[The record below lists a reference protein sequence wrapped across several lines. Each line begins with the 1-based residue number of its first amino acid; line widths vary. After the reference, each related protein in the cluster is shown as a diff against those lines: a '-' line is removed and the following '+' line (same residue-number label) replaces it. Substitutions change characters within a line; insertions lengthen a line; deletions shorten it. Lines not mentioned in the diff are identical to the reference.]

1 MRRAFIIL
9 AALAAVSGG
18 VAAKTPR
25 TKTCNFDGDSRTK
38 VYEIAAAVG
47 IGTAFQLP
55 EGWEIQDFV
64 VSDSKFF
71 FGQSNGK
78 IGVVKPLAEGKET
91 SIIIYTTNERL
102 FTFHIATKPAEEVDE
117 LVIIDVHDE
126 GFFRQKVAREASR
139 LVRER
144 VQAMEEAKEKEKDA
158 EVDKTEKDTLQAA
171 NTNYELAD
179 GNPFLVDKVVDD
191 GTFTYIWLP
200 RCQSK
205 PGVFV
210 AGKDNPKELEP
221 VKYVDLGDHF
231 QVHRVLRGK
240 ERIFLKSGDAVCV
253 IRRKG

>member
-1 MRRAFIIL
+1 MKRMSLIAL
-9 AALAAVSGG
+9 CLAAALASA
-18 VAAKTPR
+18 AAKTPR
-25 TKTCNFDGDSRTK
+25 TKVCNFDGENKTK

-78 IGVVKPLAEGKET
+78 IGVVKPLAESKET
-91 SIIIYTTNERL
+91 SVIVYTTNDKL
-102 FTFHIATKPAEEVDE
+102 FTFHISTKPGEEVDE
-117 LVIIDVHDE
+117 MVIIDVHDE
-126 GFFRQKVAREASR
+126 SFFGQKVAREASR
-139 LVRER
+139 LVRDR
-144 VQAMEEAKEKEKDA
+144 MQSMEMAKDREKEA
-158 EVDKTEKDTLQAA
+158 EVDRTQKDTLQAA
-171 NTNYELAD
+171 DTNYVLD

-191 GTFTYIWLP
+191 GVFTYIWLP

-210 AGKDNPKELEP
+210 AKKDSPKELEP

-240 ERIFLKSGDAVCV
+240 EKIFLKNGETVCE

>member
-1 MRRAFIIL
+1 MQRIMFTLIM
-9 AALAAVSGG
+9 AVAIAGTI
-18 VAAKTPR
+18 AAKTPR
-25 TKTCNFDGDSRTK
+25 TKVCNFDGDNKTRI
-38 VYEIAAAVG
+38 YEIAAAVG

-91 SIIIYTTNERL
+91 SIIIYTTNGKL
-102 FTFHIATKPAEEVDE
+102 FTFHVSTKPSEEVDE
-117 LVIIDVHDE
+117 MVVIDIHDE
-126 GFFRQKVAREASR
+126 NFFQQKVAREASR

-144 VQAMEEAKEKEKDA
+144 MQAMEEVKEKEKDA

-171 NTNYELAD
+171 NTNYEMD
-179 GNPFLVDKVVDD
+179 GNPFLVEKVVDD

-210 AGKDNPKELEP
+210 AKKDNPKELEP

-240 ERIFLKSGDAVCV
+240 EKIYLKSGDAVCE